1 MTDLLEVLKIQLA
14 NKSKRV
20 NKEINKRSFFLGDEY
35 NKSDKCQKIN
45 QDKSEHALIALS
57 GFLKEYNNSFG
68 PIESH
73 TCVLNSV
80 LNLIQLL
87 YLSVQLYI
95 DCLCHSN
102 TFLKLYIH
110 VLNGLLHSVHF
121 PIATL
126 HVRIYCAI

>member
-1 MTDLLEVLKIQLA
+1 MHLIVLIQKTPIDHILTFGAMTDLLEVLKIQLA

-87 YLSVQLYI
+87 YLLP
-95 DCLCHSN
+95 L
-102 TFLKLYIH
+102 
-110 VLNGLLHSVHF
+110 
-121 PIATL
+121 P
-126 HVRIYCAI
+126 